1 MKWILAFIVM
11 ILDLGLVFVFIC
23 QPSQS
28 WHYIKTEASTTHKDK
43 QYVRMTGSVLQTK
56 HKVTTDTGE
65 ETIFITNDM
74 SGPK

>member
-11 ILDLGLVFVFIC
+11 IFDLGLVFAFIC
-23 QPSQS
+23 QPSPS
-28 WHYIKTEASTTHKDK
+28 WTYMKTETSTTQKDK
-43 QYVRMTGSVLQTK
+43 QFVRMTGSVLQTK
-56 HKVTTDTGE
+56 HQVTTDTGE